1 MAERT
6 KLWIANTMK
15 ELMRTKPLDKIRVA
29 EICEAAEIERST
41 FYYHFRDKYDLVAWI
56 YVQVATGMDIGS
68 YRSAAESFERMKA
81 DYQFFQ
87 QAYED
92 HSQNALRRYILE
104 YFQDLYEKAAK
115 ERLGVDRLDA
125 QTRYSIR
132 MFIHG
137 GIAMSWEWL
146 QNDTAEPAIEVTKMM
161 FESMPENL
169 KEIFRDPDTDG
180 NLLEVGTPRA

>member
-1 MAERT
+1 M
-6 KLWIANTMK
+6 
-15 ELMRTKPLDKIRVA
+15 
-29 EICEAAEIERST
+29 
-41 FYYHFRDKYDLVAWI
+41 
-56 YVQVATGMDIGS
+56 QVATGMDIGS